1 MPRKSP
7 TWQAFETLSENRWSR
22 RDCTEYQEELDWV
35 MRTFCDEFDI
45 MSLPAKACKVAPGKT
60 ELTTNISGPRGLWR
74 DFFRRTEDARS
85 RGVRR
90 PVVAT
95 GKTSVLDARPSRGWS
110 TRTPSP

>member
-1 MPRKSP
+1 V
-7 TWQAFETLSENRWSR
+7 T
-22 RDCTEYQEELDWV
+22 
-35 MRTFCDEFDI
+35 RTFRRVCDEFDI
-45 MSLPAKACKVAPGKT
+45 MSLPAKVCKVAPGKT

-74 DFFRRTEDARS
+74 DFFRRMEDARS

-95 GKTSVLDARPSRGWS
+95 GKSGSIGTTSVLDARPSRGWS